1 MTPKVSIVIPA
12 YNNVQYLAE
21 TLDSVLNQTYEDYE
35 VVIAD
40 HSSVDGTMEVI
51 ERYRSHP
58 KLRILSPTPVGGGAQ
73 ANWNR
78 VSSEAK
84 GTYLKLVCGD
94 DVIVPTA
101 IAEQVAAFEA
111 HPTAVLVAS
120 QRNLVDS
127 NGDVFIKS
135 RGLQGISGVVD
146 GAKAVRATVVAGSN
160 IFGEPACVMFRRELL
175 EKEGGWDNSNPY
187 LIDEA
192 TYARICFHGD
202 VVAIRKSL
210 ATFRISASQWSVRL
224 AKQQSDQAIAF
235 HKEIARNHPGVL
247 SRLDLMVGN
256 VKAIGMSY
264 ARRLAYMRLRK
275 RMGHELAVE
284 STV

>member
-12 YNNVQYLAE
+12 YNNVQYVAE
-21 TLDSVLNQTYEDYE
+21 TLDSVLNQTYDDYE

-51 ERYRSHP
+51 ESYRGHP
-58 KLRILSPTPVGGGAQ
+58 KLRILSPTPTGGGAQ

-78 VSSEAK
+78 VSSEAR
-84 GTYLKLVCGD
+84 GTYVKLVCGD
-94 DVIVPTA
+94 DLIAPTA
-101 IAEQVAAFEA
+101 VAEQVAAFELY
-111 HPTAVLVAS
+111 PTAVLVAS
-120 QRNLVDS
+120 QRDLVDS
-127 NGDVFIKS
+127 SGDVFMKN
-135 RGLQGISGVVD
+135 RGLQGISGLVS
-146 GAKAVRATVVAGSN
+146 GTKAVRATVIAGSN
-160 IFGEPACVMFRRELL
+160 IFGEPACVMYRKELL
-175 EKEGGWDNSNPY
+175 QAEGGWDNTNPY

-202 VVAIRKSL
+202 VVAIRRSL

-235 HKEIARNHPGVL
+235 HEEIARKHPGVL
-247 SRLDLMVGN
+247 SRFDLLVGN
-256 VKAIGMSY
+256 AKAVAMSY
-264 ARRLAYMRLRK
+264 VRRLAYIRLRK
-275 RMGHELAVE
+275 RMGHEHAVE

>member
-12 YNNVQYLAE
+12 YNNVQYIAE
-21 TLDSVLNQTYEDYE
+21 TLDSVLNQTYDDYE

-40 HSSVDGTMEVI
+40 HSSVDGTKDVI
-51 ERYRSHP
+51 EGYSGHP

-84 GTYLKLVCGD
+84 GTYVKLVCGD
-94 DVIVPTA
+94 DIIAPTA
-101 IAEQVAAFEA
+101 LAEQVAAFEE

-120 QRNLVDS
+120 QRDLVDS
-127 NGDVFIKS
+127 SGDVFMKS
-135 RGLQGISGVVD
+135 RGLQGISGLVS
-146 GAKAVRATVVAGSN
+146 GARAVRATVVAGSN
-160 IFGEPACVMFRRELL
+160 IFGEPACVMFQRDLL
-175 EKEGGWDNSNPY
+175 AKEGGWDNTHPY

-202 VVAIRKSL
+202 VVAINRSL
-210 ATFRISASQWSVRL
+210 AKFRISASQWSVRL
-224 AKQQSDQAIAF
+224 ARQQSDQAIAF
-235 HKEIARNHPGVL
+235 HKEVARTHPGVL
-247 SRLDLMVGN
+247 SRLDLLVGN
-256 VKAIGMSY
+256 LKAVGMSY

-275 RMGHELAVE
+275 RMGHEHAVE

>member
-12 YNNVQYLAE
+12 YNNVQYIAE

-51 ERYRSHP
+51 QRYSGNPR
-58 KLRILSPTPVGGGAQ
+58 LRILSPTPTGGGAQ

-94 DVIVPTA
+94 DTIIPTA
-101 IAEQVAAFEA
+101 IAEQVSAFEKY
-111 HPTAVLVAS
+111 PTAVLVAS
-120 QRNLVDS
+120 QRDLVDS
-127 NGDVFIKS
+127 SGANFITG
-135 RGLQGISGVVD
+135 RGLQGISGLVS
-146 GAKAVRATVVAGSN
+146 GSKAVRATVVAGSN

-175 EKEGGWDNSNPY
+175 EKEGGWDNTHPY

-202 VVAIRKSL
+202 VVAIRRSL
-210 ATFRISASQWSVRL
+210 AKFRISASQWSVRL

-235 HKEIARNHPGVL
+235 HKQISKTHPGVL
-247 SRLDLMVGN
+247 SRLDLTVGN
-256 VKAIGMSY
+256 LKAIGMSY

-275 RMGHELAVE
+275 RMGHEHAVQ

>member
-12 YNNVQYLAE
+12 YNNVQYIAE
-21 TLDSVLNQTYEDYE
+21 TLDSVLTQTYDDYE

-40 HSSVDGTMEVI
+40 HSSVDGTKDVI
-51 ERYRSHP
+51 DGYGSHP
-58 KLRILSPTPVGGGAQ
+58 KLRILSPTPAGGGAQ

-78 VSSEAK
+78 VSSEAR

-94 DVIVPTA
+94 DIISPTA
-101 IAEQVAAFEA
+101 LAEQVAAFEA
-111 HPTAVLVAS
+111 NPTAVLVAC
-120 QRNLVDS
+120 QRDLVDS
-127 NGDVFIKS
+127 NGGIFMRN
-135 RGLQGISGVVD
+135 RGLQGISGLVS
-146 GAKAVRATVVAGSN
+146 GAEAVRATVVAGAN

-175 EKEGGWDNSNPY
+175 EHEGGWDNTNPY

-202 VVAIRKSL
+202 VIALRRSL

-224 AKQQSDQAIAF
+224 AQQQSHQAIAF
-235 HKEIARNHPGVL
+235 HNEIAHKHPGVL
-247 SRLDLMVGN
+247 TPFDLALGN
-256 VKAIGMSY
+256 LKAIGMSY
-264 ARRLAYMRLRK
+264 ARRLAYVRLRK

>member
-127 NGDVFIKS
+127 NGDVFIKN

>member
-12 YNNVQYLAE
+12 YNNVQYIAE

>member
-12 YNNVQYLAE
+12 YNNVQYIAE

-51 ERYRSHP
+51 QRYSGNP
-58 KLRILSPTPVGGGAQ
+58 KLRILSSTPTGGGAQ

-84 GTYLKLVCGD
+84 GTYMKLVCGD
-94 DVIVPTA
+94 DIIVPTA
-101 IAEQVAAFEA
+101 VAEQVEAFEA

-120 QRNLVDS
+120 QRDLIDS
-127 NGDVFIKS
+127 NGTDFITG
-135 RGLQGISGVVD
+135 RGLQGISGLVS
-146 GAKAVRATVVAGSN
+146 GSKAVRATVVAGSN
-160 IFGEPACVMFRRELL
+160 IFGEPACVMFRRDLL
-175 EKEGGWDNSNPY
+175 EKEGGWDNTNPY

-192 TYARICFHGD
+192 TYSRICFHGD
-202 VVAIRKSL
+202 VVAIRRSL
-210 ATFRISASQWSVRL
+210 AKFRISASQWSVRL

-235 HKEIARNHPGVL
+235 HQEIARKHPGVL
-247 SRLDLMVGN
+247 NRLDLAVGN
-256 VKAIGMSY
+256 FKAIGMSY
-264 ARRLAYMRLRK
+264 ARRLAYMRLRN
-275 RMGHELAVE
+275 RMGHEHAVE

>member
-12 YNNVQYLAE
+12 YNNVQYIAE
-21 TLDSVLNQTYEDYE
+21 TLDSVLNQTYDDYE

-40 HSSVDGTMEVI
+40 HSSVDGTMDVI
-51 ERYRSHP
+51 QSYSSNP
-58 KLRILSPTPVGGGAQ
+58 KLRILSPTPTGGGAQ

-94 DVIVPTA
+94 DIIVPTA

-120 QRNLVDS
+120 QRDVVDS
-127 NGDVFIKS
+127 SGRDFIKG
-135 RGLQGISGVVD
+135 RGLQGITGIIS
-146 GAKAVRATVVAGSN
+146 GAKAVRAAVVAGTN
-160 IFGEPACVMFRRELL
+160 IFGEPACVMFRRDLL
-175 EKEGGWDNSNPY
+175 EQEGGWDNTHPY
-187 LIDEA
+187 LIDQA

-202 VVAIRKSL
+202 VVALRRSL
-210 ATFRISASQWSVRL
+210 AKFRISASQWSVRL
-224 AKQQSDQAIAF
+224 AKKQSDQAIAF
-235 HKEIARNHPGVL
+235 HQQIASTHPGVL
-247 SRLDLMVGN
+247 SRLDLVVGN
-256 VKAIGMSY
+256 MKAVGMSY

-275 RMGHELAVE
+275 RMGHEHAVE

>member
-12 YNNVQYLAE
+12 YNNVQYIAE
-21 TLDSVLNQTYEDYE
+21 TLDSVLNQSYDDYE

-51 ERYRSHP
+51 DRYRGHP
-58 KLRILSPTPVGGGAQ
+58 KLRILTPTLAGGGAQ

-78 VSSEAK
+78 VSSEAR
-84 GTYLKLVCGD
+84 GTYVKLVCGD
-94 DVIVPTA
+94 DLIAPTA
-101 IAEQVAAFEA
+101 VAEQVAAFEA
-111 HPTAVLVAS
+111 HRSAVLVAS
-120 QRNLVDS
+120 QRDLVDS
-127 NGDVFIKS
+127 SGVVFVKN
-135 RGLQGISGVVD
+135 RGLQGISGLVT

-160 IFGEPACVMFRRELL
+160 IFGEPACVMYRKDLL
-175 EKEGGWDNSNPY
+175 QAEGGWDNTHPF

-202 VVAIRKSL
+202 VVAIRRSL

-235 HKEIARNHPGVL
+235 HAEIARNHPGLL
-247 SRLDLMVGN
+247 SHFDLLVGN
-256 VKAIGMSY
+256 AKAVAMSY
-264 ARRLAYMRLRK
+264 ARRLAYIRLRK
-275 RMGHELAVE
+275 RMGHEHAVE

>member
-12 YNNVQYLAE
+12 YNNVQYIAE

-127 NGDVFIKS
+127 NGDVFIKN

>member
-12 YNNVQYLAE
+12 YNNVQYIAE
-21 TLDSVLNQTYEDYE
+21 TLNSVLNQTYDDYE

-40 HSSVDGTMEVI
+40 HSSVDGTGEVI
-51 ERYRSHP
+51 ESYSGDT
-58 KLRILSPTPVGGGAQ
+58 KLRILTPTPVGGGAQ

-78 VSSEAK
+78 VSSAAT
-84 GTYLKLVCGD
+84 GTYIKLVCGD
-94 DVIVPTA
+94 DIISPTA
-101 IAEQVAAFEA
+101 IAEQVAAFEE

-120 QRNLVDS
+120 QRDLVDS
-127 NGDVFIKS
+127 SGSIFIKS
-135 RGLQGISGVVD
+135 RGLQGISGLVSGD
-146 GAKAVRATVVAGSN
+146 KAVRATVIAGSN

-175 EKEGGWDNSNPY
+175 EKEGGWDNTHPF

-202 VVAIRKSL
+202 VVAIRRSL
-210 ATFRISASQWSVRL
+210 AKFRISASQWSVRL
-224 AKQQSDQAIAF
+224 ARQQSDQAIAF
-235 HKEIARNHPGVL
+235 HEEVARSHPGVL
-247 SRLDLMVGN
+247 SRTDLLIGN
-256 VKAIGMSY
+256 LKAVGMSY

-275 RMGHELAVE
+275 RMGHEHAVE